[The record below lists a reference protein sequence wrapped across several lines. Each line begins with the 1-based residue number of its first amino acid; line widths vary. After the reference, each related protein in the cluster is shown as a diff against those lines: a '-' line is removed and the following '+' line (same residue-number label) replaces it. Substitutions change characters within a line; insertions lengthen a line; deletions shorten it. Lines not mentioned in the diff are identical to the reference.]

1 MNYVY
6 QEFSEGKCYKRK
18 RNIRRANNFELSIGK
33 RYQSS
38 ISRNT
43 MIPEENNNSTSRQIL
58 LKIQDFK
65 GKKNIRRN
73 ERKKDGIRQSFFGNS
88 YSYN

>member
-1 MNYVY
+1 MSTKNS
-6 QEFSEGKCYKRK
+6 QREKCNKRK

-38 ISRNT
+38 VLRST

-58 LKIQDFK
+58 LKIQDSK
-65 GKKNIRRN
+65 GKKKIQRN
-73 ERKKDGIRQSFFGNS
+73 QGKKMDYLKRN
-88 YSYN
+88 